1 MPHGVVHTF
10 NNLGDQPSRM
20 LMMIM
25 TKPSGIEKFFERCAD
40 EFAKPSGPP
49 EMARLAE
56 SGVNREFIHA
66 GIALCGLANRV

>member
-40 EFAKPSGPP
+40 EFAEAVVFP
-49 EMARLAE
+49 RWF
-56 SGVNREFIHA
+56 RE
-66 GIALCGLANRV
+66 